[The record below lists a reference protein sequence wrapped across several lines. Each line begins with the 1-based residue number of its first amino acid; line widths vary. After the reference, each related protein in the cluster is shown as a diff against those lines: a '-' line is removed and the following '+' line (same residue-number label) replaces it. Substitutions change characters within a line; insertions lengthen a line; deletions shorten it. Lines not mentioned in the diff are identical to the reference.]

1 MGGQTTVL
9 AIAHPLAVDPEI
21 EGRLHALEV
30 HDDVHAL
37 PLLGH
42 GKLMHI
48 MTHGIV
54 ILWHQWRVGL
64 EGIGNVSID
73 GRVEPLQFPTARH
86 LYVLPS
92 AHAVGG
98 LEEIGEGQ
106 AGALHQ
112 FEFPHTVERPSAFRL
127 GVQLEALCVVHAQLG
142 QGAALRGEGQVVAV
156 MGMRLMWVTV
166 ASCQGLEAAACL
178 RSWAAV
184 ATDGWAQQRPRPT
197 MNEQSNFLIGYDRC

>member
-1 MGGQTTVL
+1 MGGQPTVL

-48 MTHGIV
+48 MAHGIV

-64 EGIGNVSID
+64 EGIGNVGID
-73 GRVEPLQFPTARH
+73 GRVESLQFPTARH

-92 AHAVGG
+92 AHVVGG

-112 FEFPHTVERPSAFRL
+112 FEFPHTVERPAAFRL
-127 GVQLEALCVVHAQLG
+127 GVQLEALGVVHAQLG
-142 QGAALRGEGQVVAV
+142 QGAALRGEGQVVGRHGHAV
-156 MGMRLMWVTV
+156 DVGHGGVLPGVGGRSLLTVLGRRGHRRMG
-166 ASCQGLEAAACL
+166 AAEAEAH
-178 RSWAAV
+178 
-184 ATDGWAQQRPRPT
+184 D
-197 MNEQSNFLIGYDRC
+197 E